1 METDKTYRLFEIN
14 DGRGFQQNK
23 GGNGEKIRKEM
34 ISMKT
39 EIIENIQNKIISTVK
54 EEVLKVTEDIRNELK
69 KLKDKNSYQEKIAT
83 KKKEKIEYL
92 MEKH

>member
-1 METDKTYRLFEIN
+1 
-14 DGRGFQQNK
+14 
-23 GGNGEKIRKEM
+23 
-34 ISMKT
+34 MKT